1 MPGDRRGPGRDGVTR
16 SFAVVVLAALA
27 LACAGRKAR
36 EPVREPVTVERP
48 GQEGAK
54 PESPDSPEERG
65 VAPKGERPRVP
76 ASPEA
81 LLAPGAVTDIQQAL
95 SDAGHLGAH
104 RPGELDAATSAAVR
118 RFQEEQ
124 GLPATGM
131 PDRETVRRLGLN
143 PEAAYGRDE

>member
-1 MPGDRRGPGRDGVTR
+1 MAGGRRGPWPDGVAR
-16 SFAVVVLAALA
+16 SFAVAVLAALA
-27 LACAGRKAR
+27 LACAGRKAA
-36 EPVREPVTVERP
+36 EPVAEERP

-54 PESPDSPEERG
+54 PESPDSPEEKG
-65 VAPKGERPRVP
+65 VAPEGERPRVP

-104 RPGELDAATSAAVR
+104 RAGELDAATSAAVR